1 MAGKPK
7 ATPGKKPI
15 RKLTKVGGAS
25 YALSLPMDAIKRF
38 GWKERQKLTVE
49 VDLKN
54 KKLIIR
60 DWKGK

>member
-1 MAGKPK
+1 MAVSKQK
-7 ATPGKKPI
+7 PGKKPV

-25 YALSLPMDAIKRF
+25 YALALPMAAIKRF

-60 DWKGK
+60 DWKK

>member
-1 MAGKPK
+1 MATPK
-7 ATPGKKPI
+7 SKPGKKPI

-25 YALSLPMDAIKRF
+25 YALALPMAAIKRF
-38 GWKERQKLTVE
+38 GWKEHQKLTVQ